1 MSNFRIEQ
9 ALAEM
14 RSLSGR
20 AAEPEANGRQPGIDE
35 FSDLLKQ
42 AVTHVNERQV
52 EAEGLSNAYM
62 RGDEVQL
69 TDVMIASQ
77 KAQISFEAMKE
88 VRNRLLEAYQE
99 ISNMQV

>member
-20 AAEPEANGRQPGIDE
+20 PNEVAPAGNQPGVDE
-35 FSDLLKQ
+35 FSELLQQ

-52 EAEGLSNAYM
+52 EANELSNAYM
-62 RGDEVQL
+62 RGEEVKL
-69 TDVMIASQ
+69 TDVMISSQ